1 MNKNNFLKVIILFAM
16 ILISCTASNNQS
28 IRDKDKIN
36 IIDLEAWLNVMPGG
50 PASFHITGKYQCN
63 DFSNCNAGLTTIKI
77 SSDND
82 ILYELNTSEINID
95 KQVDRESGQIAYQF
109 FNNPGLKLIASI
121 NMIEKID
128 VRLIF
133 KTDSILVEKE
143 LMNIPLT
150 RAY

>member
-1 MNKNNFLKVIILFAM
+1 MYKNNFLKVIILFAM
-16 ILISCTASNNQS
+16 VLISCSASNNQS
-28 IRDKDKIN
+28 IAYKDKLD

-50 PASFHITGKYQCN
+50 PGSFHITGKYQCN
-63 DFSNCNAGLTTIKI
+63 DFSICNSELTSIKI

-82 ILYELNTSEINID
+82 ILYDVNTSEINID
-95 KQVDRESGQIAYQF
+95 KQVDGESGQIAYQF
-109 FNNPGLKLIASI
+109 FNNPGLKLNAAI

-133 KTDSILVEKE
+133 KIDSILVEKE

>member
-1 MNKNNFLKVIILFAM
+1 MYKNNCLKVILLFAI
-16 ILISCTASNNQS
+16 ILISCSASNDQS
-28 IRDKDKIN
+28 ITNKDKID

-50 PASFHITGKYQCN
+50 PGSFHITGKYQCN
-63 DFSNCNAGLTTIKI
+63 DFSDCNSELISIKI
-77 SSDND
+77 SSGND
-82 ILYELNTSEINID
+82 ILYELNTSDINID
-95 KQVDRESGQIAYQF
+95 KQVDGESGQIAYQF
-109 FNNPGLKLIASI
+109 FNNPGLKLNNAI

-143 LMNIPLT
+143 LKDVSLT